1 MPDCFKIFLFGLDQK
16 AVNSISELLN
26 FLDIK
31 KKLKIYTSLGELK
44 EAVDHSVPQLIISA
58 DRSGA
63 VTWQDVNECIHKA
76 PLEIPLIL
84 FCNTIDNIKAAEL
97 INAHAVTDIISPDTL
112 YRLSSLISRESGYYQ
127 LRRALS
133 VKDQELIQLDTVAR
147 QSHNGVIITN
157 KNGRIIWVNDAF
169 EKLTGYKIDE
179 CYGKKPG
186 AFVQGPETNPE
197 TIKKISRKLKEQ
209 EPFHEEILNYSKSG
223 EKYWVKLD
231 ITPIFDKHNKLFRY
245 VAIQEDIT
253 ERKRH
258 EELLN
263 AINDISISLLD
274 TNKLDVI
281 ARIITD
287 KLITHFGFVDCVIY
301 TMNSD
306 GKSLTQVAAT
316 GPKEK
321 INYHV
326 DSPLTLKVGEGIVG
340 SVAKTGKPAM
350 ISDTTTDIRYVVDD
364 ESRYSELTVP
374 IIMDGKVLGIIDSEH
389 PEKDYYSETDLK
401 NLTTV
406 AGVIATKFKAAQDQ
420 KEKELVRKE
429 LFEAENRLKS
439 LTNNVPGVILRYIR
453 YADGSDGAL
462 YVSDGIQGV
471 FEIEPES
478 AINNFQ
484 QIWDQIL
491 PEDIESLAE
500 AINDSIKNMTDF
512 ECVYRIKTPSKK
524 VKWMYSKGTTSSHP
538 DGAVLIDAIITDIT
552 KDKEIEL
559 ALSEK
564 EKQLT
569 HITGN
574 MNAVVVRYVLNDD
587 GITGKFTYASAKVK
601 DIFGVEPSDIL
612 QDENSFWNLIHPDD
626 LDLVNNNY
634 NKAVK
639 ELSPFQI
646 EYRIKMKNGVLK
658 WIEAQGTASTLENGT
673 IFSDTIFIDITE
685 RKVKDQIIKENE
697 ERLRTL
703 TNNLPGV
710 ILSYHQYEGDKTTIE
725 YISAQAENLFEI
737 TAHEILEDN
746 DKLIDLVFPEDLEE
760 MSKTIR
766 ESAKNSS
773 MWEFVY
779 RIKTKSGK
787 VKYLQAI
794 GSPRSGKNNNVPY
807 IIWDTLILD
816 ITNEVMFKESLTDA
830 IERLNEAQEIA
841 MIGDWTIDMITGETY
856 VSPIV
861 KKIYEVEHDFVMGE
875 GVTFYKEG
883 YDRNRIN
890 YVVNRAIEEGIPYT
904 EDLRLI
910 TKKGNERWVRAN
922 GKALF
927 SDGKCVKLFG
937 TLMDITSEKE
947 YENSIKEINR
957 LLLQAQNIGK
967 IGDWHYSTNTDR
979 IHWSDQ
985 MYKIY
990 ERDPASGPPSIDNI
1004 KSKYYGKDQNAHNEA
1019 LEKCLNEL
1027 SELDIT
1033 VELITERNN
1042 TKHVRIV
1049 GVPVIEDGSVAS
1061 INGIVQDI
1069 TDEYVATQKVIE
1081 SEQLLKENEFRLEAA
1096 VAGAD
1101 LGVWDTNFELGTN
1114 VVNNRWFEMI
1124 GYKYD
1129 PTMST
1134 LDFFNEII
1142 HPDDKNLP
1150 YQEIRR
1156 IENGGDNYFELTL
1169 RLKAKD
1175 NSYHYILDRGRV
1187 VEFNEQGKAVR
1198 AIGTHLDITE
1208 QIILEKE
1215 LKESEFRLETA
1226 VNGANL
1232 GIWDANIRD
1241 GINVANDRWFEMFG
1255 YKPEEIED
1263 SYEFFFSIVHPEDVD
1278 LILSEIGKIERGEK
1292 ESFEVI
1298 VRVKSKSGEYI
1309 TILDKGT
1316 GLEFDSDGHLIRMI
1330 GTHLDITKQLELQSE
1345 LQRSIDEKNVL
1356 LSEIHHRVKNNLAIV
1371 SGLLEI
1377 KAIESDNKELS
1388 STLMD
1393 MGQRIKSIAGVH
1405 EQLYNNNN
1413 FIEIPILKYINSL
1426 ISNINATMFNKKNVA
1441 FSINISP
1448 DIQIN
1453 INQAVPIGLLVN
1465 ELITNSFKY
1474 AFIDEAHPKIELR
1487 LISKEDTYYFTYS
1500 DNGTGFD
1507 EKVFKEA
1514 KSLGLTLIKTLL
1526 AQLEADYNFET
1537 DNGFRLE
1544 FEFEPKDVGA
1554 HAVLKV

>member
-1 MPDCFKIFLFGLDQK
+1 MPDSFKIYLFGVKQQTL
-16 AVNSISELLN
+16 NSITGLLESSQIKIQFRTYSSLSEL
-26 FLDIK
+26 
-31 KKLKIYTSLGELK
+31 T
-44 EAVDHSVPQLIISA
+44 EAIVHTPPQLIICA
-58 DRSGA
+58 EKSGES
-63 VTWQDVNECIHKA
+63 TWKDINECIQEA
-76 PLEIPLIL
+76 SNEIPLIL
-84 FCNTIDNIKAAEL
+84 YCDSIDNRKAAKL
-97 INAHAVTDIISPDTL
+97 INSQAVTDIISPDTL
-112 YRLSSLISRESGYYQ
+112 YRVGSLVSRESGYYKV
-127 LRRALS
+127 RKALS
-133 VKDQELIQLDTVAR
+133 IKDQELIQLDTVAR

-157 KNGRIIWVNDAF
+157 KNGRIIWVNHAF
-169 EKLTGYKIDE
+169 EELTGFKIDE

-186 AFVQGPETNPE
+186 DFVQGPDSDQNTVER
-197 TIKKISRKLKEQ
+197 ISRKLKEQ
-209 EPFHEEILNYSKSG
+209 KPFQEEILNYSKSG
-223 EKYWVKLD
+223 EKYWGKLD
-231 ITPIFDKHNKLFRY
+231 ITPIFDKQNKLFRF

-274 TNKLDVI
+274 TNKLDAI

-287 KLITHFGFVDCVIY
+287 KLITHFGFLDCVIY
-301 TMNSD
+301 TMNPD

-326 DSPLTLKVGEGIVG
+326 ESPLTLRVGEGIVG
-340 SVAKTGKPAM
+340 SVAKTGEPAM
-350 ISDTTTDIRYVVDD
+350 IADTSADIRYVIDD
-364 ESRYSELTVP
+364 DIRFSELTVP

-389 PEKDYYSETDLK
+389 PEKDYYTHTDLK

-429 LFEAENRLKS
+429 LFEAENKLKS

-478 AINNFQ
+478 AIDNFQ
-484 QIWDQIL
+484 QIWNQIL
-491 PEDIESLAE
+491 PEDIGPLLE
-500 AINDSIKNMTDF
+500 AINDSIDKMSDF

-524 VKWMYSKGTTSSHP
+524 IKWMHSKGTPRSHH
-538 DGAVLIDAIITDIT
+538 DGAVLIDALITDIT
-552 KDKEIEL
+552 KDKEIEH
-559 ALSEK
+559 ALSQK

-569 HITGN
+569 HITSN
-574 MNAVVVRYVLNDD
+574 MNAVVVRYLLNDD
-587 GITGKFTYASAKVK
+587 GITGNFTYASAKIK
-601 DIFGVEPSDIL
+601 DIFELEPEAIL
-612 QDENSFWNLIHPDD
+612 RDENKFWDLIHPED
-626 LDLVNNNY
+626 LDLVNDNFNQ
-634 NKAVK
+634 AVK
-639 ELSPFQI
+639 GLSSFQI
-646 EYRIKMKNGVLK
+646 EYRIKTQSGNVK
-658 WIEAQGTASTLENGT
+658 WIEAQGTISKLDDGT
-673 IFSDTIFIDITE
+673 IFSDTIFMDITE
-685 RKVKDQIIKENE
+685 RKMKDQIIKENE
-697 ERLRTL
+697 KTLRSL
-703 TNNLPGV
+703 MNNIPGV
-710 ILSYHQYEGDKTTIE
+710 FIRYSLRKDGSVSIDFISEQVEDLYEVPAHDILDDNSK
-725 YISAQAENLFEI
+725 LF
-737 TAHEILEDN
+737 D
-746 DKLIDLVFPEDLEE
+746 LIFPEDKHS
-760 MSKTIR
+760 MSKTFK
-766 ESAKNSS
+766 ESIENNSA
-773 MWEFVY
+773 WESVY

-787 VKYLQAI
+787 IKYLQSRS
-794 GSPRSGKNNNVPY
+794 SPRQTYENNKTSKT
-807 IIWDTLILD
+807 WDSLVLD
-816 ITNEVMFKESLTDA
+816 ITNEVIYKDSLTDA

-841 MIGDWTIDMITGETY
+841 KIGDWTIDMITGETY
-856 VSPIV
+856 ISPTI
-861 KKIYEVEHDFVMGE
+861 KDIYEVEHDFLMEE

-883 YDRNRIN
+883 YDRDRIL
-890 YVVNRAIEEGIPYT
+890 YVVDRAIQEGTPYS

-910 TKKGNERWVRAN
+910 TAKGNERWVRAN
-922 GKALF
+922 GKAQF
-927 SDGKCVKLFG
+927 SEGKCVKIFG

-947 YENSIKEINR
+947 SENSIKEINR

-967 IGDWHYSTNTDR
+967 IGDWHFDTTEKTVR
-979 IHWSDQ
+979 WSEQ

-990 ERDPASGPPSIDNI
+990 ERDPASGPPSIDYI
-1004 KSKYYGKDQNAHNEA
+1004 KSKYYGKNQDAHNKA

-1027 SELDIT
+1027 RELDIT
-1033 VELITERNN
+1033 VELITERKN

-1124 GYKYD
+1124 GYEYD

-1142 HPDDKNLP
+1142 HPDDKYLP

-1198 AIGTHLDITE
+1198 AIGTHLDISE

-1226 VNGANL
+1226 VNGADL
-1232 GIWDANIRD
+1232 GIWDSNIRD
-1241 GINVANDRWFEMFG
+1241 ATNIANDRWYEMFG
-1255 YKPEEIED
+1255 YSPEEIED
-1263 SYEFFFSIVHPEDVD
+1263 SYNFFFSIVHPEDVD
-1278 LILSEIGKIERGEK
+1278 LILDEIKKIERGEK
-1292 ESFEVI
+1292 EGFEVV
-1298 VRVKSKSGEYI
+1298 VRVKHKSGDYI

-1316 GLEFDSDGHLIRMI
+1316 ALEFDSDGKVIRMI
-1330 GTHLDITKQLELQSE
+1330 GTHLDITEQLELQSE
-1345 LQRSIDEKNVL
+1345 LQKSIDEKTVL

-1413 FIEIPILKYINSL
+1413 FIETPILKYINTL
-1426 ISNINATMFNKKNVA
+1426 IANINATMFNKKNVA
-1441 FSINISP
+1441 FKLNISP

-1453 INQAVPIGLLVN
+1453 INQAVPMGLLVN

-1474 AFIDEAHPKIELR
+1474 AFVNEEYPEIRFEFL
-1487 LISKEDTYYFTYS
+1487 SKGDKYLFTYS
-1500 DNGTGFD
+1500 DNGPGFD
-1507 EKVFKEA
+1507 NKVFEEA

-1526 AQLEADYNFET
+1526 AQLEACYTIGSE
-1537 DNGFRLE
+1537 NGFSLE
-1544 FEFEPKDVGA
+1544 FEFEPKEVGA
-1554 HAVLKV
+1554 HAVLNV